1 LDEKEENITFVHRR
15 FYEFFLAKSMQDAE
29 INMEGE
35 IRFDYDEITKS
46 NSEIRDAMVLY
57 CEIAPIETATKI
69 AKYCWQQLKD
79 NIQYKN
85 SLDGKGSIVLVN
97 TLYFMIDAFRNRK
110 DAIVDF
116 EKDYEKLIL
125 DNCEKNTHFIVQLAF
140 VSGTALFDK
149 NGNNLPQLVLR
160 TFEMKN
166 LWLDDAIVE
175 SCWLIEKVDDRIET
189 EFTDYFHS
197 QSPRDFIKH
206 FPSLQFTLSKS
217 KGLKYVKCMHYL
229 HYIWLRLLFLGGLL
243 GILNS
248 IITIKINSVSIWGF
262 STSSISESES
272 ILSLIYIIFA
282 MRVMDIIFAMR
293 MKRGKMYIVNKKYA
307 YFILDLVVLIGL
319 AAINYDLIDQLL
331 IKWAMIASVCW
342 TTIYILLELPWI
354 VHDLFYGI
362 TRICRLQYMLIIMK
376 KYIKEIKKCM
386 LTIIKRVFNVKN
398 CVRTIVFIV
407 ISITAIAIYLRF
419 GAWEIFAFFIFGFF
433 ICSVLFGLIAACL
446 IIIRDIW
453 LRHKDAKTIKWF
465 SFPKRI
471 TRVELAN
478 NLDDLST
485 VEYKLKYINRLLEKG
500 SSIDGEWPSSK
511 LEEGCRRKF
520 NDDKLEH
527 AMAILEYKSL
537 PLERRL

>member
-1 LDEKEENITFVHRR
+1 
-15 FYEFFLAKSMQDAE
+15 
-29 INMEGE
+29 
-35 IRFDYDEITKS
+35 
-46 NSEIRDAMVLY
+46 
-57 CEIAPIETATKI
+57 
-69 AKYCWQQLKD
+69 
-79 NIQYKN
+79 
-85 SLDGKGSIVLVN
+85 
-97 TLYFMIDAFRNRK
+97 
-110 DAIVDF
+110 
-116 EKDYEKLIL
+116 
-125 DNCEKNTHFIVQLAF
+125 
-140 VSGTALFDK
+140 
-149 NGNNLPQLVLR
+149 
-160 TFEMKN
+160 
-166 LWLDDAIVE
+166 
-175 SCWLIEKVDDRIET
+175 
-189 EFTDYFHS
+189 
-197 QSPRDFIKH
+197 
-206 FPSLQFTLSKS
+206 
-217 KGLKYVKCMHYL
+217 MHYL

-243 GILNS
+243 GILNN

-262 STSSISESES
+262 STSSISESER
-272 ILSLIYIIFA
+272 ILSLFHIILA
-282 MRVMDIIFAMR
+282 MRVMEFIFAMR
-293 MKRGKMYIVNKKYA
+293 MIYKVHRKFA
-307 YFILDLVVLIGL
+307 CFIFDLFALIGL

-342 TTIYILLELPWI
+342 TTICVLLELPWM

-398 CVRTIVFIV
+398 CVRTIAFIV

-419 GAWEIFAFFIFGFF
+419 GTWEIFAFFMLAFST
-433 ICSVLFGLIAACL
+433 CSVLFVLIAACL
-446 IIIRDIW
+446 KIIRYIW
-453 LRHKDAKTIKWF
+453 LRHKDAKTIKGF

-478 NLDDLST
+478 NLDYLST